1 MKQALQSV
9 VLLRVDAEKGEGIE
23 LAKAHAV
30 RAYPTF
36 ELMGTDAA
44 TIDRWVGYS
53 KAMLLTTL
61 PEALKD
67 PTPLE
72 AKRARFERAPTA
84 ADAAALGRYHASR
97 YEPTDAVRYFREA
110 QRMNTDPAQ
119 DYTEMIFENIARGVP
134 DTTFT
139 LLDLKEA
146 ADAVLGTP
154 GQSPERLLTLGMT
167 TLQIGLGQG
176 DPAFAA
182 PYLKAA
188 IDATAGATDEQ
199 TQQFR
204 RELLAEQALHIT
216 REPERAVAL
225 KRETMPA
232 GWMARASDLNSFA
245 WWCFEGRVNLPEAEA
260 LARQGVELAE
270 AGREKADILDTLA
283 EIVNAR
289 GNPQEAVTLIQQ
301 AIQEAPDYKYLS
313 RQLERFQ
320 KLAAGPA

>member
-9 VLLRVDAEKGEGIE
+9 VLLKLDAEKGEGIE
-23 LAKAHAV
+23 LARAHRV

-36 ELMGTDAA
+36 ELMGADAV

-67 PTPLE
+67 PVPLE
-72 AKRARFERAPTA
+72 TKRARFERSPSA

-97 YEPTDAVRYFREA
+97 YELADAVKYYREA
-110 QRMNTDPAQ
+110 QRLNTDPAQ
-119 DYTEMIFENIARGVP
+119 GYTEKIFENIARGVA

-146 ADAVLGTP
+146 ADAVLALP
-154 GQSPERLLTLGMT
+154 AQSPERLLTLGMT

-188 IDATAGATDEQ
+188 IDATAGATDEKTVQ
-199 TQQFR
+199 LR
-204 RELLAEQALHIT
+204 RELLAEQALHIAH
-216 REPERAVAL
+216 EAERAVAL
-225 KRETMPA
+225 KRETLAA
-232 GWMARASDLNSFA
+232 GWQDRVSDLNSFA
-245 WWCFEGRVNLPEAEA
+245 WWCYEGRVNLPEAEE
-260 LARQGVELAE
+260 LARKAVGLAA
-270 AGREKADILDTLA
+270 AGKEKAMVLDTLA

-289 GNPQEAVTLIQQ
+289 GNPQEAATLIQQ
-301 AIQEAPDYKYLS
+301 AMQEAPDDRYYP
-313 RQLERFQ
+313 RQLTRFQ